1 MLTALLGLLATFA
14 LVVPAPAATVHE
26 LIGEWADDLPETV
39 QTGDAL
45 AATWRINVNDDAA
58 APGNEPVDDVTFEV
72 TLANARFE
80 GLPAACLTEGVDPE
94 SSITPDGA
102 TLLCNLGTVDQ
113 GTAVVVTTGV
123 VVDGTSGEAVS
134 ATGSIAG
141 ASIALPEVT
150 IDNEFAMDIRWQTNN
165 GHTTRNGNNVDAR
178 FQWSL
183 FHGAGAD
190 PGPDSVSYTITPRT
204 STGSTVTA
212 AGCQAFTTRGASGH
226 PYSGGDHPADRVAPF
241 VDTCTLTA
249 NGNGTF
255 TLTLSG
261 IDYSKSHVP
270 THDSTGAPLP
280 LGTDVV
286 AAGQITLRVLNA
298 PNAGNL
304 EISVSAPQYVSP
316 TGDTHADDSTNN
328 SSATTWTSG
337 VWSAGWRPNYTG
349 QSLPSWSDTYRVAPG
364 TRVQQ
369 NVSLLYGRDPSSITV
384 SSFQQCLV
392 LDSRYV
398 EFVDARYGDG
408 AGWNSARREDGVT
421 FYYYYT
427 GSSTLLNPGS
437 SSYDPNQ
444 FLCNGTSGWTTAKPA
459 DLSQVRAVRVTVPRQ
474 TVIDSD
480 WATLRVLT
488 DIRKLRTPCPVRGVT
503 PRLRPRRSAGG
514 TSRVQRPA
522 PAVGARRRAQA
533 TSASM
538 VRPGRG
544 PPGRGSGV
552 VAGGRPCRDD
562 ARHER
567 RQLDVVGLTAHD
579 AQRGR
584 GEVPRLPGSAAHSG
598 MFPCFLAGS
607 EARLVRSA
615 RSART
620 IWTRVWDGSMTAS
633 T

>member
-1 MLTALLGLLATFA
+1 
-14 LVVPAPAATVHE
+14 
-26 LIGEWADDLPETV
+26 
-39 QTGDAL
+39 
-45 AATWRINVNDDAA
+45 
-58 APGNEPVDDVTFEV
+58 
-72 TLANARFE
+72 
-80 GLPAACLTEGVDPE
+80 
-94 SSITPDGA
+94 
-102 TLLCNLGTVDQ
+102 VDQ

-141 ASIALPEVT
+141 ASTALPEVT

-190 PGPDSVSYTITPRT
+190 PGSDSVSYTITPRT

-212 AGCQAFTTRGASGH
+212 AGCQAFTTRGGSGH

-304 EISVSAPQYVSP
+304 EISVSAPQYVGP

-337 VWSAGWRPNYTG
+337 AWSAGWRPNYTG
-349 QSLPSWSDTYRVAPG
+349 QSLPSWSDTYRAAPG

-384 SSFQQCLV
+384 SSFQSQQHHGQLV
-392 LDSRYV
+392 PAVPRPRLPLRRV
-398 EFVDARYGDG
+398 RRCTVRRRGGLELRPARGRCD
-408 AGWNSARREDGVT
+408 V
-421 FYYYYT
+421 
-427 GSSTLLNPGS
+427 LLLHG
-437 SSYDPNQ
+437 Q
-444 FLCNGTSGWTTAKPA
+444 L
-459 DLSQVRAVRVTVPRQ
+459 RAVEPRQ
-474 TVIDSD
+474 QLLRPEQVPLQRHLGLDDSEAGRPLPGPRRPGHGPAPD
-480 WATLRVLT
+480 GHRQRLGHPASADRHQGGHPGRDRRVELGRVHHST
-488 DIRKLRTPCPVRGVT
+488 PVRGNIPT
-503 PRLRPRRSAGG
+503 A
-514 TSRVQRPA
+514 A
-522 PAVGARRRAQA
+522 P
-533 TSASM
+533 T
-538 VRPGRG
+538 
-544 PPGRGSGV
+544 
-552 VAGGRPCRDD
+552 
-562 ARHER
+562 
-567 RQLDVVGLTAHD
+567 
-579 AQRGR
+579 
-584 GEVPRLPGSAAHSG
+584 
-598 MFPCFLAGS
+598 
-607 EARLVRSA
+607 
-615 RSART
+615 
-620 IWTRVWDGSMTAS
+620 
-633 T
+633 

>member
-1 MLTALLGLLATFA
+1 S
-14 LVVPAPAATVHE
+14 
-26 LIGEWADDLPETV
+26 IS
-39 QTGDAL
+39 
-45 AATWRINVNDDAA
+45 
-58 APGNEPVDDVTFEV
+58 EV
-72 TLANARFE
+72 TLAIARLV
-80 GLPAACLTEGVDPE
+80 GLPVACLTEGVDPE

-212 AGCQAFTTRGASGH
+212 AGCRAFTTRGASGH

-349 QSLPSWSDTYRVAPG
+349 QSLPSWSDTYRAAPG
-364 TRVQQ
+364 TRGQQ
-369 NVSLLYGRDPSSITV
+369 HGSLLYGRDPSRITG
-384 SSFQQCLV
+384 SSFQQCLG
-392 LDSRYV
+392 LGSRSAHV
-398 EFVDARYGDG
+398 VAARHGDG

-421 FYYYYT
+421 FYYYT
-427 GSSTLLNPGS
+427 GSSALLNPGS

-488 DIRKLRTPCPVRGVT
+488 DIREDTPVGTDVWSWAAYTTNTGTWQHPH
-503 PRLRPRRSAGG
+503 RSTNA
-514 TSRVQRPA
+514 SDA
-522 PAVGARRRAQA
+522 PASGCPHAG
-533 TSASM
+533 
-538 VRPGRG
+538 RPL
-544 PPGRGSGV
+544 PLC
-552 VAGGRPCRDD
+552 GGRPG
-562 ARHER
+562 HP
-567 RQLDVVGLTAHD
+567 AHD
-579 AQRGR
+579 RRPADRHQGRRPGGRPAQRHDHLHAGLRGR
-584 GEVPRLPGSAAHSG
+584 RRRSHPGDGRRLCAQGRAAGGYHLRARFRVPGACGGHRQ
-598 MFPCFLAGS
+598 
-607 EARLVRSA
+607 RR
-615 RSART
+615 
-620 IWTRVWDGSMTAS
+620 
-633 T
+633 